1 MKQIGL
7 TFITALAVAAVGAC
21 AKDDSSIGKKLD
33 DIDKRLAG
41 IESKLEKGVPARA
54 GAARGQARPR
64 PQRPDPNKVYS
75 VPIAG
80 APFKGVENAKIT
92 IVEAFEFA

>member
-1 MKQIGL
+1 MRKVGC

-21 AKDDSSIGKKLD
+21 AKDDSSIGKKLEG
-33 DIDKRLAG
+33 IDKRLAS
-41 IESKLEKGVPARA
+41 IESKLDQAGGAR
-54 GAARGQARPR
+54 GAARQRPKR
-64 PQRPDPNKVYS
+64 ARPDPSKVYS

-80 APFKGVENAKIT
+80 APSIGPEHAAVT

>member
-41 IESKLEKGVPARA
+41 IESKLEKGIPARP
-54 GAARGQARPR
+54 GAARGQRPR

-80 APFKGVENAKIT
+80 APFKGAENAKIT
-92 IVEAFEFA
+92 VVEAFEFA